1 MQLPKQVEWIL
12 QCLQS
17 HGFEG
22 HAVGG
27 CVRDSLLGRIP
38 NDWDVCTNALPQQ
51 VEQCFAGCRV
61 LETGLAHGTVTLIL
75 EHQPYE
81 ITTYRVDGEYA
92 DHRRP
97 EQVQFVT
104 ELRQDLARRDFTV
117 NAMACGLDGQV
128 KDFFAGRSDLNA
140 RCIRCVGEPAQR
152 FEEDALRILRALRF
166 AAVLDF
172 ELDPATLAAARE
184 KKQLLQAVSAER
196 IFTELN
202 KLICGPAAGRVLR
215 QCGDIL
221 AQIIPEIGPCIGFDQ
236 QNPCHDRDVWA
247 HTADALAAAP
257 QDPVLR
263 WALLLHDLAKP
274 CCFSLDDRGIGHS
287 VGHPARSEVMA
298 HRIFRSLKS
307 DKKLEKQACQLI
319 GWHDA
324 ELQLGRP
331 AARRWLNRLG
341 QEQLLRLLEM
351 KRCDIG
357 AHAMVPRMEQRRQE
371 LEQFTQQVHELV
383 QQNACTSIG
392 DLAVNGADLIALG
405 VPAGPQVGQ
414 LLSRLL
420 EQVLAETLPNEKNVL
435 LSWINQQLK

>member
-1 MQLPKQVEWIL
+1 MQLPQQVTWIL
-12 QCLQS
+12 QQLQVN
-17 HGFEG
+17 GFEG
-22 HAVGG
+22 YAVGG
-27 CVRDSLLGRIP
+27 CVRDTLLGRTP
-38 NDWDVCTNALPQQ
+38 NDWDVCTNALPEQ

-61 LETGLAHGTVTLIL
+61 LETGLAHGTVTLVL

-97 EQVQFVT
+97 DQVHFVT

-117 NAMACGLDGQV
+117 NAMACGLDGQIQ
-128 KDFFAGRSDLNA
+128 DFFAGRQDLDA
-140 RCIRCVGEPAQR
+140 RRICCVGQPQQR

-166 AAVLDF
+166 ASVLDF
-172 ELDPATLAAARE
+172 ELDPATVEAARQ
-184 KKQLLQAVSAER
+184 KKHLLAAVSAER
-196 IFTELN
+196 VFVELN
-202 KLICGPAAGRVLR
+202 KLICGPAAGRILR

-221 AQIIPEIGPCIGFDQ
+221 AQVIPEIGPCIGFDQ

-247 HTADALAAAP
+247 HTADALSAAAP
-257 QDPVLR
+257 DPVLR

-274 CCFSLDDRGIGHS
+274 CCFTVDSRGIGHS
-287 VGHPARSEVMA
+287 FGHPARGEQMA

-307 DKKLEKQACQLI
+307 DKKLEKQVCQLI

-341 QEQLLRLLEM
+341 CDQLLRLLEM

-357 AHAMVPRMEQRRQE
+357 AHAMVPRMEMRRAE
-371 LEQFTQQVHELV
+371 LEEFTQQVQELLE
-383 QQNACTSIG
+383 QNACTRIS
-392 DLAVNGADLIALG
+392 DLAVNGGDLMALG
-405 VPAGPQVGQ
+405 VAAGPQVGE
-414 LLSRLL
+414 LLNKLL
-420 EQVLAETLPNEKNVL
+420 EQVLSEKLPNEKQPL
-435 LSWINQQLK
+435 LDWVKQQI